1 MDSYLQFITVL
12 IIFIAVL
19 GLTLY
24 ATRWLANYQKGTS
37 SCRNIEIVDT
47 CKISANKYI
56 QIVRMGDRYVAIGV
70 SGDQITNLGDVS
82 PESLV
87 MNDEQQESLNFKDI
101 FDKIKGE
108 KKSSNDK

>member
-1 MDSYLQFITVL
+1 M
-12 IIFIAVL
+12 
-19 GLTLY
+19 
-24 ATRWLANYQKGTS
+24 
-37 SCRNIEIVDT
+37 
-47 CKISANKYI
+47 
-56 QIVRMGDRYVAIGV
+56 AIGV